1 MIPWTN
7 EDQARLK
14 LMMAA
19 GASVRR
25 IAVALKRPSDDIK
38 QRAKDLGLPFRN
50 KFELAKEQGRLLGTR
65 GKHGR

>member
-1 MIPWTN
+1 
-7 EDQARLK
+7 
-14 LMMAA
+14 MMAA